1 MTATGQLRIRTI
13 QDIIDALQ
21 SDEPA
26 IRVSI
31 LRAII
36 RHPEKVAA
44 YDAGGGWDIL
54 DELCSQA
61 RHLEE
66 SPLRTLVLGAL
77 VAYRDPRVW
86 EIFKNELH
94 TSAHA
99 ESLTLAARYLSGA
112 GDDTGREI
120 LSSFLLQNNS
130 ATHARVAADAMA
142 GYEQLSNK
150 ERIRIAMLS
159 TGDVTP
165 PALCVETEP
174 LWLVE
179 LAGPFHEQAR
189 RLIETQGEASFLFLR
204 KRWDRLGDGDKQ
216 WLLEWGAQTHP
227 AYTVELILAGLDSD
241 CHILVLA
248 ALEAI
253 FTLGDAGSIFST
265 QTGKFLKNHDPAV
278 RLAAAK
284 AGARG
289 VDWEALLS
297 EENNTKVQLVMMIR
311 LTEERG
317 AAAAPTLIRLM
328 EAGDYQVCAAATL
341 ALKTV
346 SKDVAELMKPLM
358 SHPSQ
363 SVQVAAAQVLIE
375 AGEELWLEEHL
386 LV

>member
-1 MTATGQLRIRTI
+1 MTETRQLRIRTM
-13 QDIIDALQ
+13 QDIITALQ
-21 SDEPA
+21 SDNPT
-26 IRVSI
+26 IRISI

-36 RHPEKVAA
+36 QHPEKVAV

-61 RHLEE
+61 RNLAD

-77 VAYRDPRVW
+77 VAYKDPRVW

-94 TSAHA
+94 TSENA
-99 ESLTLAARYLSGA
+99 ESLTLAARYLSDA
-112 GDDTGREI
+112 DDDNGREI

-130 ATHARVAADAMA
+130 VTHARVAADAMA
-142 GYEQLSNK
+142 GFEQLSNK
-150 ERIRIAMLS
+150 ESIRIAMLS
-159 TGDVTP
+159 TEDVTP
-165 PALCVETEP
+165 PDLCRETEAQ
-174 LWLVE
+174 WSGE
-179 LAGPFHEQAR
+179 LAGPFREQAR
-189 RLIETQGEASFLFLR
+189 RLIETQGETSFLYLR
-204 KRWDRLGDGDKQ
+204 KGWDRLSDGDKQ
-216 WLLEWGAQTHP
+216 WILEWGARTHP
-227 AYTVELILAGLDSD
+227 AYTVELILSGLDSG
-241 CHILVLA
+241 CHDLVLA
-248 ALEAI
+248 SLEAI
-253 FTLGDAGSIFST
+253 FTLGEAGTIFST
-265 QTGKFLKNHDPAV
+265 HTGKFLKNTSPAV

-289 VDWEALLS
+289 VDWEVLLS
-297 EENNTKVQLVMMIR
+297 EEENTSVKLVMMIR

-328 EAGDYQVCAAATL
+328 EEGDYQVCAAATL